1 MFLRVTTDGLIVYPF
16 ELDFLRLENPTISL
30 PQDLIPHLE
39 SFDVYPVMP
48 TIAPEY
54 DPLFNNIQEV
64 IPRKNSEGFYVQEW
78 FVSHKYFPEEEGL
91 IRLQYSKKQKL
102 SHIDNEWADL
112 ESVGWDSGQGYY
124 LGITPSDVALLVG
137 VFSLA
142 KEAAALGLELPHLI
156 SMANTPISFSTIQEM
171 TLLLLQYGQARSN
184 MASSFAARR
193 KAVADA
199 TTIEELGVI

>member
-1 MFLRVTTDGLIVYPF
+1 MLIVLH
-16 ELDFLRLENPTISL
+16 EKINS
-30 PQDLIPHLE
+30 
-39 SFDVYPVMP
+39 
-48 TIAPEY
+48 IAPIHGISDNGDGTYRVDYVSEPTEEQLSLVNQAIANY
-54 DPLFNNIQEV
+54 PLLIEKDKKLQQINNQ
-64 IPRKNSEGFYVQEW
+64 W
-78 FVSHKYFPEEEGL
+78 L
-91 IRLQYSKKQKL
+91 T
-102 SHIDNEWADL
+102 L
-112 ESVGWDSGQGYY
+112 EQTGWNSGQGFN

-199 TTIEELGVI
+199 TTIEEVNAV

>member
-1 MFLRVTTDGLIVYPF
+1 MPNYAKVESGVVIQFPCYPQRDHPNTSFGDGWQGEIDGIEYVIVEYVPYENTDPNKQVVYD
-16 ELDFLRLENPTISL
+16 ELPQAVDGVWKLNYSLVNISL
-30 PQDLIPHLE
+30 EQ
-39 SFDVYPVMP
+39 
-48 TIAPEY
+48 AK
-54 DPLFNNIQEV
+54 FNKLQNIE
-64 IPRKNSEGFYVQEW
+64 QEW
-78 FVSHKYFPEEEGL
+78 RS
-91 IRLQYSKKQKL
+91 
-102 SHIDNEWADL
+102 L
-112 ESVGWDSGQGYY
+112 EILGWDSGQGYY

-156 SMANTPISFSTIQEM
+156 SMANTPISFTTIQEM

-199 TTIEELGVI
+199 TTIEEATEA

>member
-1 MFLRVTTDGLIVYPF
+1 MLNHFSVSNMLAISNDPNDIGNSYQIAIVQSDADGSNKTNVYKIRNTEDISAKID
-16 ELDFLRLENPTISL
+16 ELASLLLSYSPLADTLEL
-30 PQDLIPHLE
+30 
-39 SFDVYPVMP
+39 
-48 TIAPEY
+48 A
-54 DPLFNNIQEV
+54 
-64 IPRKNSEGFYVQEW
+64 K
-78 FVSHKYFPEEEGL
+78 HK
-91 IRLQYSKKQKL
+91 KL
-102 SHIDNEWADL
+102 NDINNEWLAL
-112 ESVGWDSGQGYY
+112 ERTGWDSGQGYH

-156 SMANTPISFSTIQEM
+156 SMTNTPISFTTIQEM
-171 TLLLLQYGQARSN
+171 TMLLLQYGQARSN

>member
-1 MFLRVTTDGLIVYPF
+1 MLNQVSVSIIVVDNNYSITLNAIDDSNVSKTIKMPVDISSDKGLFITNLINQVWDYIPDAEPD
-16 ELDFLRLENPTISL
+16 ELS
-30 PQDLIPHLE
+30 Q
-39 SFDVYPVMP
+39 
-48 TIAPEY
+48 AKA
-54 DPLFNNIQEV
+54 
-64 IPRKNSEGFYVQEW
+64 RK
-78 FVSHKYFPEEEGL
+78 
-91 IRLQYSKKQKL
+91 LQG
-102 SHIDNEWADL
+102 IDNEWLTL
-112 ESVGWDSGQGYY
+112 ERIGWDSGQGFN

-142 KEAAALGLELPHLI
+142 KEATALGLELPHLI
-156 SMANTPISFSTIQEM
+156 SMDNTPISFTTIEEM

>member
-1 MFLRVTTDGLIVYPF
+1 MLNQVSVSIIVVDNNYF
-16 ELDFLRLENPTISL
+16 ITLNAIDDSNISKTIKM
-30 PQDLIPHLE
+30 PV
-39 SFDVYPVMP
+39 DVSS
-48 TIAPEY
+48 
-54 DPLFNNIQEV
+54 D
-64 IPRKNSEGFYVQEW
+64 
-78 FVSHKYFPEEEGL
+78 EGL
-91 IRLQYSKKQKL
+91 FITNIINRAWDYIPDAEPDELSQDKARKLQE
-102 SHIDNEWADL
+102 IDNEWFNL
-112 ESVGWDSGQGYY
+112 EKTGWDSGQGFN

-156 SMANTPISFSTIQEM
+156 SMTNTPISFTTIEEM

>member
-1 MFLRVTTDGLIVYPF
+1 VPNYAKINDDTVIEFPSYPQRDHPNTSFGEGWQGEIDGIEYVIVEYVPYENTDPNKQVVYD
-16 ELDFLRLENPTISL
+16 ELPQAVDGVWKLNYSLVNISL
-30 PQDLIPHLE
+30 EQ
-39 SFDVYPVMP
+39 
-48 TIAPEY
+48 AK
-54 DPLFNNIQEV
+54 FNKLQNIE
-64 IPRKNSEGFYVQEW
+64 QEW
-78 FVSHKYFPEEEGL
+78 RS
-91 IRLQYSKKQKL
+91 
-102 SHIDNEWADL
+102 L
-112 ESVGWDSGQGYY
+112 EILGWDSGQGYY

-199 TTIEELGVI
+199 TTIEEVGVI

>member
-1 MFLRVTTDGLIVYPF
+1 MLNQVSVSIIVVDNNYSITLNAIDDSNVSRTIKMPVDVSSDEGLFITNLINRAWDYIPDAEPD
-16 ELDFLRLENPTISL
+16 ELSQAKARKIQAINNEWISL
-30 PQDLIPHLE
+30 E
-39 SFDVYPVMP
+39 K
-48 TIAPEY
+48 T
-54 DPLFNNIQEV
+54 
-64 IPRKNSEGFYVQEW
+64 
-78 FVSHKYFPEEEGL
+78 
-91 IRLQYSKKQKL
+91 
-102 SHIDNEWADL
+102 
-112 ESVGWDSGQGYY
+112 GWDSGQGYY

-156 SMANTPISFSTIQEM
+156 SMANTPISFSTIEEM
-171 TLLLLQYGQARSN
+171 TMLLLQYGQARSN

>member
-1 MFLRVTTDGLIVYPF
+1 MLNQVSVSIIVVNNNYSIT
-16 ELDFLRLENPTISL
+16 LNAINDSNVSRTIKM
-30 PQDLIPHLE
+30 PV
-39 SFDVYPVMP
+39 DVSS
-48 TIAPEY
+48 
-54 DPLFNNIQEV
+54 D
-64 IPRKNSEGFYVQEW
+64 
-78 FVSHKYFPEEEGL
+78 EGL
-91 IRLQYSKKQKL
+91 FITNLINQAWDYISDAAPDEL
-102 SHIDNEWADL
+102 SQAKARKIQAINNEWLTL
-112 ESVGWDSGQGYY
+112 EKTGWDSGQGYY

>member
-1 MFLRVTTDGLIVYPF
+1 MLDQISLNTIVMDSIYLVSLMATDENNLNKTIRMPIEKDSPTGLIIT
-16 ELDFLRLENPTISL
+16 N
-30 PQDLIPHLE
+30 LINQAWNYIP
-39 SFDVYPVMP
+39 DA
-48 TIAPEY
+48 AP
-54 DPLFNNIQEV
+54 DPLSQAKATKLQLI
-64 IPRKNSEGFYVQEW
+64 NSQ
-78 FVSHKYFPEEEGL
+78 
-91 IRLQYSKKQKL
+91 
-102 SHIDNEWADL
+102 WADL
-112 ESVGWDSGQGYY
+112 EKTGWDSGQGYY

-156 SMANTPISFSTIQEM
+156 SMANTSISFTTIEEM

>member
-1 MFLRVTTDGLIVYPF
+1 MESLSIILTQKVNVNLNI
-16 ELDFLRLENPTISL
+16 LE
-30 PQDLIPHLE
+30 
-39 SFDVYPVMP
+39 DVYSVSLSKINDEGITRNVNMP
-48 TIAPEY
+48 IELT
-54 DPLFNNIQEV
+54 
-64 IPRKNSEGFYVQEW
+64 S
-78 FVSHKYFPEEEGL
+78 EEGIFIKSL
-91 IRLQYSKKQKL
+91 VEKAWDYIPDAEPDEL
-102 SHIDNEWADL
+102 SQAKARKIQSINNEWITL
-112 ESVGWDSGQGYY
+112 EKTGWDSGQGYY